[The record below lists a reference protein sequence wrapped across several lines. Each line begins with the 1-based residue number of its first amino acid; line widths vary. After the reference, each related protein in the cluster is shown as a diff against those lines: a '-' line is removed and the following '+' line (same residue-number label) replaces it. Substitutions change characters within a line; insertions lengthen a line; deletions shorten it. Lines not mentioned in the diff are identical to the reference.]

1 MEIGMYEEE
10 VEDKEIREIAERI
23 LPDTS
28 FGKIYRICEQYGEE
42 EADCRE
48 YDVYKLVTPEGDRM
62 LKKADKREV
71 SNYEKYLKQK
81 DFCVPKFYGRWDDG
95 ADIWIM
101 LESIEGNDLRDMTD
115 ELAKA
120 AAKSIV
126 QIQNA
131 FWNHPD
137 RERFEVYLERISRRL
152 ACIKDEPEIG
162 EAYGLFFERQKTC
175 HRTLSNGDFLEF
187 NVIDKNGQVFIIDWG
202 FGGIMPYSLDLA
214 RFIAHATEDRATFP
228 FYMND
233 EQKRLFLNTVYEN
246 LVEKLDYEQYL
257 YDIKLAVLNEYVEFI
272 EADEDDDRW
281 YYNHARELARE
292 ILAEKEGR

>member
-1 MEIGMYEEE
+1 MEIGMYEKE

-81 DFCVPKFYGRWDDG
+81 DFCVPEFYGRWDDG

-131 FWNHPD
+131 FRTGNALKSIWKESAGDSPASRMSLKSAKPTGSFLKD
-137 RERFEVYLERISRRL
+137 RR
-152 ACIKDEPEIG
+152 P
-162 EAYGLFFERQKTC
+162 
-175 HRTLSNGDFLEF
+175 
-187 NVIDKNGQVFIIDWG
+187 
-202 FGGIMPYSLDLA
+202 
-214 RFIAHATEDRATFP
+214 ATEP
-228 FYMND
+228 C
-233 EQKRLFLNTVYEN
+233 QTV
-246 LVEKLDYEQYL
+246 
-257 YDIKLAVLNEYVEFI
+257 IS
-272 EADEDDDRW
+272 W
-281 YYNHARELARE
+281 SSM
-292 ILAEKEGR
+292 

>member
-1 MEIGMYEEE
+1 MEIGMYEKE
-10 VEDKEIREIAERI
+10 VENKEIREIAERI

-71 SNYEKYLKQK
+71 SNSEKYLKQK
-81 DFCVPKFYGRWDDG
+81 DFCIPEFYGRWDDG

-137 RERFEVYLERISRRL
+137 RERFEVYLERCQPETRL
-152 ACIKDEPEIG
+152 HQG
-162 EAYGLFFERQKTC
+162 
-175 HRTLSNGDFLEF
+175 
-187 NVIDKNGQVFIIDWG
+187 
-202 FGGIMPYSLDLA
+202 
-214 RFIAHATEDRATFP
+214 
-228 FYMND
+228 
-233 EQKRLFLNTVYEN
+233 
-246 LVEKLDYEQYL
+246 
-257 YDIKLAVLNEYVEFI
+257 
-272 EADEDDDRW
+272 
-281 YYNHARELARE
+281 
-292 ILAEKEGR
+292 

>member
-1 MEIGMYEEE
+1 MEIGMYEKE

-81 DFCVPKFYGRWDDG
+81 DFCVPEFYGRWDDG

-137 RERFEVYLERISRRL
+137 RERFEVYLERISGDSPASRMSLKSAKPTGSFLKDRR
-152 ACIKDEPEIG
+152 P
-162 EAYGLFFERQKTC
+162 
-175 HRTLSNGDFLEF
+175 
-187 NVIDKNGQVFIIDWG
+187 
-202 FGGIMPYSLDLA
+202 
-214 RFIAHATEDRATFP
+214 ATEP
-228 FYMND
+228 C
-233 EQKRLFLNTVYEN
+233 QTV
-246 LVEKLDYEQYL
+246 
-257 YDIKLAVLNEYVEFI
+257 IS
-272 EADEDDDRW
+272 W
-281 YYNHARELARE
+281 SSM
-292 ILAEKEGR
+292 

>member
-1 MEIGMYEEE
+1 MEIGMYEKE

-81 DFCVPKFYGRWDDG
+81 DFCVPEFYGRWDDG

-101 LESIEGNDLRDMTD
+101 LESTEGNDLRDMTD

-126 QIQNA
+126 QIQNS

-137 RERFEVYLERISRRL
+137 RERFEVYLEMLALISVNLGVMNLLPIPGLDGSRL
-152 ACIKDEPEIG
+152 
-162 EAYGLFFERQKTC
+162 
-175 HRTLSNGDFLEF
+175 
-187 NVIDKNGQVFIIDWG
+187 
-202 FGGIMPYSLDLA
+202 
-214 RFIAHATEDRATFP
+214 
-228 FYMND
+228 
-233 EQKRLFLNTVYEN
+233 LFL
-246 LVEKLDYEQYL
+246 LVEAIRRKPV
-257 YDIKLAVLNEYVEFI
+257 K
-272 EADEDDDRW
+272 
-281 YYNHARELARE
+281 RELEGA
-292 ILAEKEGR
+292 IHLAGFALLMGLMVLLTYKDIIRFFVKG

>member
-1 MEIGMYEEE
+1 MEIGMYEKE

-101 LESIEGNDLRDMTD
+101 LESIEGKRRR
-115 ELAKA
+115 KA
-120 AAKSIV
+120 LFRFRMLSGIIRTGNALKSIWKES
-126 QIQNA
+126 A
-131 FWNHPD
+131 GDSPASRMSLKSAKPTGSFLKD
-137 RERFEVYLERISRRL
+137 RR
-152 ACIKDEPEIG
+152 P
-162 EAYGLFFERQKTC
+162 
-175 HRTLSNGDFLEF
+175 
-187 NVIDKNGQVFIIDWG
+187 
-202 FGGIMPYSLDLA
+202 
-214 RFIAHATEDRATFP
+214 ATEP
-228 FYMND
+228 C
-233 EQKRLFLNTVYEN
+233 QTV
-246 LVEKLDYEQYL
+246 
-257 YDIKLAVLNEYVEFI
+257 IS
-272 EADEDDDRW
+272 W
-281 YYNHARELARE
+281 SSM
-292 ILAEKEGR
+292 